1 MNTNENLK
9 FAKTN
14 KNDEFYTQYCDIE
27 AEIKHYR
34 KCFRGKVIYCNC
46 DNPKCSQFY
55 RYFKNNFNRF
65 GLKKLIVTYHK
76 KGSKVYKIE
85 MYPGVTLKKQMKGDG
100 DFRSEE
106 CIELLRK
113 CDIVVTNPPFSLFRE
128 YVAQL
133 MEYGKKF
140 LIIGNINAIT
150 YKGVFPL
157 IRDNQIWP
165 GFNEKGGTRK
175 GNTLLFGVP
184 DSYESKSL
192 VIEDGKRYMQV
203 SAWWFTN
210 LDHQKRHAPLDLRGV
225 YYKGNEDKYPH
236 YDNYDAIEVSRV
248 QDIPCDYD
256 GVMGV
261 PITFLD
267 KHCPEQF
274 EILGICSGRYEFDPS
289 AWPVKRYT
297 NAVQHNFDGSISGG
311 GKVNTGPCILC
322 NKTKYPH
329 YTADNAKGC
338 LRVVYARILIRKR
351 L

>member
-46 DNPKCSQFY
+46 DNPKYSQFY

-76 KGSKVYKIE
+76 KGSKVCKIE
-85 MYPGVTLKKQMKGDG
+85 IYSGVTLKKQMKGDG

-133 MEYGKKF
+133 IKYKKKF
-140 LIIGNINAIT
+140 LIIGSMNAIT
-150 YKGVFPL
+150 YKEIFPL
-157 IRDNQIWP
+157 LKDNQIWLGYTSP
-165 GFNEKGGTRK
+165 KEFLQADGSIKKF
-175 GNTLLFGVP
+175 GNILW
-184 DSYESKSL
+184 Y
-192 VIEDGKRYMQV
+192 
-203 SAWWFTN
+203 TN
-210 LDHQKRHAPLDLRGV
+210 LDHKKRHEPLDLRGV
-225 YYKGNEDKYPH
+225 YYDPEKYPK

-248 QDIPCDYD
+248 QDIPCDYYEA
-256 GVMGV
+256 MGV

-267 KHCPEQF
+267 KFCPEQF
-274 EILGICSGRYEFDPS
+274 EIVGADFQLAEKIALANGKTGTGRFYVTRERLYS
-289 AWPVKRYT
+289 RLVIRR
-297 NAVQHNFDGSISGG
+297 
-311 GKVNTGPCILC
+311 
-322 NKTKYPH
+322 TK
-329 YTADNAKGC
+329 
-338 LRVVYARILIRKR
+338 
-351 L
+351 

>member
-1 MNTNENLK
+1 MYTNENLK
-9 FAKTN
+9 FAKRN

-46 DNPKCSQFY
+46 DNPKHSQFY

-100 DFRSEE
+100 DFRNEE

-133 MEYGKKF
+133 IKYKKKF
-140 LIIGNINAIT
+140 IIIGNINAVT
-150 YKGVFPL
+150 YKEFFKL
-157 IRDNQIWP
+157 IKGNQVWT

-175 GNTLLFGVP
+175 GNTLLFGVL
-184 DSYESKSL
+184 DSYESRSL

-203 SAWWFTN
+203 PAWWFTN
-210 LDHQKRHAPLDLRGV
+210 LSHKKRHKLLDLQDV
-225 YYKGNEDKYPH
+225 YCSEKYPK
-236 YDNYDAIEVSRV
+236 YDNYDAIEVSRTAH
-248 QDIPCDYD
+248 IPKDYY

-261 PITFLD
+261 PITFID
-267 KHCPEQF
+267 KYCPEQF
-274 EILGICSGRYEFDPS
+274 ELLGDSRYHDECDTPNDINYLKGRRIY
-289 AWPVKRYT
+289 
-297 NAVQHNFDGSISGG
+297 H
-311 GKVNTGPCILC
+311 
-322 NKTKYPH
+322 
-329 YTADNAKGC
+329 
-338 LRVVYARILIRKR
+338 RILIKRK
-351 L
+351 

>member
-9 FAKTN
+9 FAKRN

-46 DNPKCSQFY
+46 DNPKYSQFY

-100 DFRSEE
+100 DFRNEE

-128 YVAQL
+128 YMAL
-133 MEYGKKF
+133 LIEHEKKF
-140 LIIGNINAIT
+140 LIIGSMNAIT
-150 YKGVFPL
+150 YKEFFPL
-157 IRDNQIWP
+157 IKDGFVWP
-165 GFNEKGGTRK
+165 GFSFNKTMVFAMPESYKAKTNERDDMGRK
-175 GNTLLFGVP
+175 LGKVP
-184 DSYESKSL
+184 G
-192 VIEDGKRYMQV
+192 IC
-203 SAWWFTN
+203 WFTN
-210 LDHQKRHAPLDLRGV
+210 LDISKRHESLDLRGV

-297 NAVQHNFDGSISGG
+297 NAVQHNFDGSISYGG
-311 GKVNTGPCILC
+311 QVNRGPCILC

-338 LRVVYARILIRKR
+338 LRVVYARILIRKK

>member
-1 MNTNENLK
+1 MYTNENLK
-9 FAKTN
+9 LAKRN

-46 DNPKCSQFY
+46 DNPKHSQFY

-100 DFRSEE
+100 DFRNEE

-133 MEYGKKF
+133 IKYKKKF
-140 LIIGNINAIT
+140 LIIGNTNAIT
-150 YKGVFPL
+150 YKEFFKL
-157 IRDNQIWP
+157 IKGNQVWT

-175 GNTLLFGVP
+175 GNTLLFGVL

-192 VIEDGKRYMQV
+192 VIKDGKRYIQV
-203 SAWWFTN
+203 PAWWFTN
-210 LDHQKRHAPLDLRGV
+210 LNHKKRHKPLDLQDV
-225 YYKGNEDKYPH
+225 YCSEKYPK
-236 YDNYDAIEVSRV
+236 YDNYDAIEVSRTAH
-248 QDIPCDYD
+248 IPKDYY

-261 PITFLD
+261 PITVIA
-267 KHCPEQF
+267 KYCPEQF
-274 EILGICSGRYEFDPS
+274 EIIGMGCGWNGKSELVLKKYSKKQVQYDKDGRVHEVGKLNDGTPLIEIPGKSDIMTCYE
-289 AWPVKRYT
+289 A
-297 NAVQHNFDGSISGG
+297 DG
-311 GKVNTGPCILC
+311 
-322 NKTKYPH
+322 H
-329 YTADNAKGC
+329 YYVRT
-338 LRVVYARILIRKR
+338 YHRILIKRK
-351 L
+351 

>member
-1 MNTNENLK
+1 MYTNENLK
-9 FAKTN
+9 FAKRN

-27 AEIKHYR
+27 DELKHYK
-34 KCFRGKVIYCNC
+34 KCFKGKVIYCNC
-46 DNPKCSQFY
+46 DNPKYSQFY
-55 RYFKNNFNRF
+55 RYFKRNFNSL
-65 GLKKLIVTYHK
+65 GLKRLIVTYYK
-76 KGSKVYKIE
+76 KGSKVHKTEIYS
-85 MYPGVTLKKQMKGDG
+85 GVVLRKQIKGNG
-100 DFRSEE
+100 DFRSKE
-106 CIELLRK
+106 CVKLMK
-113 CDIVVTNPPFSLFRE
+113 QADIVVTNPPFSLFRE

-133 MEYGKKF
+133 IKYKKKF
-140 LIIGNINAIT
+140 LIIGSMNAIT
-150 YKGVFPL
+150 YKEFFPL
-157 IRDNQIWP
+157 IKDGFVWP
-165 GFNEKGGTRK
+165 GFSFNKTMVFAMPESYKAKTNERDDMGRK
-175 GNTLLFGVP
+175 LGKVP
-184 DSYESKSL
+184 G
-192 VIEDGKRYMQV
+192 IC
-203 SAWWFTN
+203 WFTN
-210 LDHQKRHAPLDLRGV
+210 LDISKRHESLDLRGV

-274 EILGICSGRYEFDPS
+274 EILGLCSGRYEFDPS
-289 AWPVKRYT
+289 AWPVKIYT
-297 NAVQHNFDGSISGG
+297 NAVQHNFDGSVSDG

-338 LRVVYARILIRKR
+338 LRVVYARILIRKK

>member
-1 MNTNENLK
+1 MYTNENLK
-9 FAKTN
+9 LAKRN

-46 DNPKCSQFY
+46 DNPKHSQFY

-100 DFRSEE
+100 DFRHEE

-133 MEYGKKF
+133 IKYKKKF

-150 YKGVFPL
+150 YKEFFKL
-157 IRDNQIWP
+157 IKGNQVWT

-175 GNTLLFGVP
+175 GNTLLFGVL

-192 VIEDGKRYMQV
+192 VIKDGKRYMQV
-203 SAWWFTN
+203 PAWWFTN
-210 LDHQKRHAPLDLRGV
+210 LSHKKRHKPLDLQDV
-225 YYKGNEDKYPH
+225 YCSEKYPK
-236 YDNYDAIEVSRV
+236 YDNYDAIEVSRTAH
-248 QDIPCDYD
+248 IPKDYY

-261 PITFLD
+261 PITFID
-267 KHCPEQF
+267 KYCPEQF
-274 EILGICSGRYEFDPS
+274 ELLGDSTYHDECDTPNDINYLKGRMTY
-289 AWPVKRYT
+289 R
-297 NAVQHNFDGSISGG
+297 
-311 GKVNTGPCILC
+311 
-322 NKTKYPH
+322 
-329 YTADNAKGC
+329 
-338 LRVVYARILIRKR
+338 RILIKRKVMQNVYK
-351 L
+351 

>member
-1 MNTNENLK
+1 MYTNENLK
-9 FAKTN
+9 LAKRN

-46 DNPKCSQFY
+46 DNPKHSQFY

-85 MYPGVTLKKQMKGDG
+85 MYPGVTLKKQMKGNG
-100 DFRSEE
+100 DFRNEE

-133 MEYGKKF
+133 MEHEKKF

-150 YKGVFPL
+150 YKEIFPL
-157 IRDNQIWP
+157 LKDNRIWLGYTSP
-165 GFNEKGGTRK
+165 KEFLQADGSVKKF
-175 GNTLLFGVP
+175 GNILW
-184 DSYESKSL
+184 Y
-192 VIEDGKRYMQV
+192 
-203 SAWWFTN
+203 TN
-210 LDHQKRHAPLDLRGV
+210 LDHRKRHEPLDLRGV
-225 YYKGNEDKYPH
+225 YYDSDKYPK
-236 YDNYDAIEVSRV
+236 YDNYDAIEVSKTA
-248 QDIPCDYD
+248 DIPCDYD

-267 KHCPEQF
+267 KYCPEQF
-274 EILGICSGRYEFDPS
+274 EIIGMGCGWNGDSELVLKTYSKKQRQYDKNGTVRDVGNLNDGTPLIEIPGLSDKMTCYE
-289 AWPVKRYT
+289 A
-297 NAVQHNFDGSISGG
+297 DG
-311 GKVNTGPCILC
+311 
-322 NKTKYPH
+322 H
-329 YTADNAKGC
+329 YYIRTYG
-338 LRVVYARILIRKR
+338 RILIRR
-351 L
+351 SLGTT

>member
-9 FAKTN
+9 FAKRN

-46 DNPKCSQFY
+46 DNPKYSQFY

-100 DFRSEE
+100 DFRNEE

-128 YVAQL
+128 YMAL
-133 MEYGKKF
+133 LIEHEKKF
-140 LIIGNINAIT
+140 LIIGSMNAIT
-150 YKGVFPL
+150 YKKIFPL
-157 IRDNQIWP
+157 LKNNQIWLGYTSP
-165 GFNEKGGTRK
+165 KDFMQADGSIKK
-175 GNTLLFGVP
+175 SVNTLW
-184 DSYESKSL
+184 Y
-192 VIEDGKRYMQV
+192 
-203 SAWWFTN
+203 TN
-210 LDHQKRHAPLDLRGV
+210 LDHKKSHEPLDLRGM
-225 YYKGNEDKYPH
+225 YYSSDKYPK

-248 QDIPCDYD
+248 SDIPCDYD
-256 GVMGV
+256 GIMGV

-267 KHCPEQF
+267 KYCPEQF
-274 EILGICSGRYEFDPS
+274 EIIGMGCGWNGKSELVLKKYSKKQVQYDKDGRVHEVGKLNDGTPLIEIPGKSDIMTCYE
-289 AWPVKRYT
+289 A
-297 NAVQHNFDGSISGG
+297 DG
-311 GKVNTGPCILC
+311 
-322 NKTKYPH
+322 H
-329 YTADNAKGC
+329 YYVRT
-338 LRVVYARILIRKR
+338 YHRILIKRK
-351 L
+351 